1 MRGRRLVFTQGIL
14 ALAVLS
20 AALLIAFGGITD
32 RLIPL
37 FAIGAFLAFTMSQ
50 VGMVVHWRRQ
60 AETKAGL
67 GNHGRLAINAI
78 GAAASAA
85 VLIVTVITK
94 FAEGAWIILLVVPLF
109 VLLLTRVKRY
119 YVALD
124 RETRDCDR
132 IELEDA
138 APPVFLVAMENW
150 NRLTCRALGLALRLS
165 PDVAAVHLSSLSG
178 PEAEEMQQRLR
189 REWRADVEEPARR
202 AGRPAPRLIFLETPF
217 RRMREPLLRLIH
229 AIERELRTARS
240 PC

>member
-1 MRGRRLVFTQGIL
+1 
-14 ALAVLS
+14 
-20 AALLIAFGGITD
+20 
-32 RLIPL
+32 
-37 FAIGAFLAFTMSQ
+37 
-50 VGMVVHWRRQ
+50 MVAHWRRQ
-60 AETKAGL
+60 AGTKAGL

-229 AIERELRTARS
+229 AIEREFANRPIAVLIPQVVRDRWWQYLLHTRRADRLRRIVLQYDS
-240 PC
+240 PRVLVVSVPWHLH